1 MFDLRLIKADVLKLR
16 RRRGLLALAFLV
28 TVGAAVLIYTI
39 TALRHGSNPIK
50 YGPAGGL
57 KHYRDSIGFLNS
69 MVLVVAALVG
79 ATAGAADIE
88 SGVFRDLAATGRSRV
103 ALFAS
108 RMFAGWAV
116 VLTVVAAVAA
126 VTAVAASVLAGP
138 LPAPGAT
145 AVLNGTVSLL
155 LAGALGTAVA
165 VGLAAVVGSRGP
177 VIAVL
182 VGFELAVLPI
192 LSVLKLLGDARQAI
206 PTNALERVAGTL
218 PSGGVQMTL
227 LTAVLVL
234 VAWLAVPF
242 IAGAWRTRTQEI

>member
-1 MFDLRLIKADVLKLR
+1 
-16 RRRGLLALAFLV
+16 
-28 TVGAAVLIYTI
+28 
-39 TALRHGSNPIK
+39 
-50 YGPAGGL
+50 
-57 KHYRDSIGFLNS
+57 
-69 MVLVVAALVG
+69 
-79 ATAGAADIE
+79 
-88 SGVFRDLAATGRSRV
+88 
-103 ALFAS
+103 
-108 RMFAGWAV
+108 
-116 VLTVVAAVAA
+116 
-126 VTAVAASVLAGP
+126 
-138 LPAPGAT
+138 
-145 AVLNGTVSLL
+145 VLNGTVSLL